1 MEIFMKGIGKMI
13 KGKDKEI
20 IHINLEKLF
29 KVIGEM
35 IGLMDQYYLYLVQ
48 MKNMK
53 DNLVKD

>member
-1 MEIFMKGIGKMI
+1 MKGIGKMI